1 MQLIKKLFSAAVLF
15 VLPLWLSAQE
25 DLPKDYLPK
34 EFHASRREALRKIM
48 PPNSVAVVFSFPERN
63 YSNDVNY
70 PFHQNPDLYYLSG
83 YNEPNSV
90 LVVYKENQKNAQ
102 GQSFNELFFVQKRN
116 AAAEQWTGRRLGVEG
131 VKEKLGF
138 SQVFNGED
146 FSKYPFNF
154 SGFDHILFSE
164 LPTDV
169 RDSRDGADLFDLLAN
184 FKKAAGITDDY
195 DPMLGRMTEN
205 VKNMVPANFERMKRA
220 YAGMVNNNEK
230 YKNSVLNDFIALKD
244 SSELK
249 AFQARIP
256 MPKYQDASRLLAALR
271 EVKTPEEIAM
281 VKKAVRISGAG
292 QVEVMK
298 AINPGMSETE
308 IQGLHEYIHKKYG
321 AEGVGYPS
329 IVGAAGNG
337 CILHYIENNRT
348 KVGNNL
354 VLMDVGAE
362 YHGYTA
368 DITRTI
374 PSNGKFTAEQKA
386 IYDIVYDAQEAV
398 FQLCKE
404 GTPFQALNM
413 KSREVLAAGLMKL
426 GIIQK
431 EEDVRLYYP
440 HGVSHHLG
448 LDVHDAN
455 TGGTLRQNM
464 ILTVEPGIY
473 IPENSPCDKKWWGI
487 AVRIEDD
494 VVIGKEKGDVISA
507 HIPRKA
513 ADVEQMVAKKSA
525 LDNLVLPALDK

>member
-1 MQLIKKLFSAAVLF
+1 MHLIKKVLSVVALF
-15 VLPLWLSAQE
+15 VVPLGLSAQE

-34 EFHASRREALRKIM
+34 EFHAGRREALRKIM
-48 PPNSVAVVFSFPERN
+48 PDNSVAVIFAFPERN

-83 YNEPNSV
+83 YKEPNSV
-90 LVVYKENQKNAQ
+90 LVIYKESQKNAQ
-102 GQSFNELFFVQKRN
+102 GKAFNEVFFVQKRN
-116 AAAEQWTGRRLGVEG
+116 AAAEQWNGRRLGVEG
-131 VKEKLGF
+131 VKEQLGF
-138 SQVFNGED
+138 EQVFNGED
-146 FSKYPFNF
+146 FGKYPFNF
-154 SGFDHILFSE
+154 AGFDHILFSE
-164 LPTDV
+164 LPGDV
-169 RDSRDGADLFDLLAN
+169 RDTRDAADLFDLLES

-195 DPMLGRMTEN
+195 DPSLSRMIEN
-205 VKNMVPANFERMKRA
+205 VRNLSAANFERSKRV
-220 YAGMVNNNEK
+220 YTGMVNNNPK
-230 YKNSVLNDFIALKD
+230 FKNTVLEQFTAIRD

-249 AFQARIP
+249 AFQAKIQA
-256 MPKYQDASRLLAALR
+256 PKFQDVSRLLAALR
-271 EVKTPEEIAM
+271 EVKTPEEIAL
-281 VKKAVRISGAG
+281 VTKAVRISGAG
-292 QVEVMK
+292 QTEVMK
-298 AINPGMSETE
+298 VVHPAMSETE

-329 IVGAAGNG
+329 IVGAGGNG

-386 IYDIVYDAQEAV
+386 IYDLVYEAQEAV
-398 FQLCKE
+398 FKLCKE
-404 GTPFQALNM
+404 GTPFQDLNM
-413 KSREVLAAGLMKL
+413 KSREVLAAGLRKL

-431 EEDVRLYYP
+431 DEDLRLYSP
-440 HGVSHHLG
+440 HGVSHHMG

-455 TGGTLRQNM
+455 TGGPLRENM

-494 VVIGKEKGDVISA
+494 VVVGKEKGDVISSF
-507 HIPRKA
+507 IPRKA
-513 ADVEQMVAKKSA
+513 ADVEQMVARKSA
-525 LDNLVLPALDK
+525 LDDLSLPALEK